1 MGRSRPPHPPEKRI
15 GRFPV
20 FAAVAGSALA
30 RSRGAC
36 YGGAVFGVGTWEM
49 VVIAIV
55 AMLLF
60 KPTELPKMLRSASRL
75 WGQLRATADE
85 FRDTIMTADGVDEL
99 TEMVRGTQAE
109 LRGIE
114 GEARREM
121 MKARAQMRRA
131 QQKLALTHKARQE
144 REQASSGTLR
154 DATPPAVAPAAPA
167 AAATPTPPA
176 QVSPAPATN
185 DVNQGAA

>member
-1 MGRSRPPHPPEKRI
+1 M
-15 GRFPV
+15 
-20 FAAVAGSALA
+20 
-30 RSRGAC
+30 
-36 YGGAVFGVGTWEM
+36 FGVGTWEM

-85 FRDTIMTADGVDEL
+85 FRETIMTADGVDEL
-99 TEMVRGTQAE
+99 QEMIRGTQSE
-109 LRGIE
+109 LRGVE
-114 GEARREM
+114 NEARREM

-131 QQKLALTHKARQE
+131 QQKLALTNKARQE
-144 REQASSGTLR
+144 REH
-154 DATPPAVAPAAPA
+154 PPAPSGQLRGVQAPQAAAPVAAPPVVAPPGGSAD
-167 AAATPTPPA
+167 
-176 QVSPAPATN
+176 VSPAPATN